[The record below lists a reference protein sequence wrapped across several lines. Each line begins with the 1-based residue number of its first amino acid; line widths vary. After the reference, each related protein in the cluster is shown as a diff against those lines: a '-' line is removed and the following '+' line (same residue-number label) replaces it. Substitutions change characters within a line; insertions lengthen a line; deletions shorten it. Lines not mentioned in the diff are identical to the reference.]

1 MFNYI
6 RTSLLESILGI
17 HWAIMPFSTQS
28 TCSKTSLVFWQL
40 SFWYIKPITIDNTS
54 MYIIVLC
61 QNKNI
66 NSSRH
71 YTAHYRLKIYRA
83 NILISTVILFTS
95 STSRLTHR
103 GSDFRPE
110 ISKLSLFTNILLS
123 KYSAVVGSID
133 TSTWTW
139 QLDDELVD
147 IWPFTK
153 SKWSLS

>member
-28 TCSKTSLVFWQL
+28 TVKHLQF
-40 SFWYIKPITIDNTS
+40 FDNYRFDIKPITIDNTS
-54 MYIIVLC
+54 MYIIVLF

-83 NILISTVILFTS
+83 NILISIVILFTS

-133 TSTWTW
+133 TSTWT
-139 QLDDELVD
+139 
-147 IWPFTK
+147 
-153 SKWSLS
+153 